1 MKKICQRCGQPF
13 DGGRYTSMCKSCRN
27 GSKRRVKV
35 VDVFDVEWIQIP
47 VAPKYEIDERGRVRN
62 IRTGQIQ
69 RQQKQPNGARIYNL
83 YIGAKQKTFTVSY
96 LLWLV
101 HGKIPRKKSTV
112 AIPVFVSKN
121 NERLHFDSCRQAAI
135 FIARREKYSP
145 SSVIRRLSKHH
156 AEIYGW
162 RINYLSR

>member
-1 MKKICQRCGQPF
+1 MKKICQDCGRPF
-13 DGGRYTSMCKSCRN
+13 DGGTCSKFCPSCR
-27 GSKRRVKV
+27 GKRRGRKPGR
-35 VDVFDVEWIQIP
+35 VENWVQIP

-62 IRTGQIQ
+62 IKAGQIL
-69 RQQKQPNGARIYNL
+69 RQQKQQNGTRIYNL
-83 YIGAKQKTFTVSY
+83 YIGAKQKMFTVSY

-121 NERLHFDSCRQAAI
+121 NERLHFDSCRQAAT
-135 FIARREKYSP
+135 FIARRENYSAT
-145 SSVIRRLSKHH
+145 SVVRRLSKHH